1 MSEVPLYRW
10 GEAERA
16 YRAAVRLDADS
27 ARARYSFGNLLFDA
41 GNLSENRT
49 LLKSIAI
56 RVD

>member
-27 ARARYSFGNLLFDA
+27 ARFFFSSLL
-41 GNLSENRT
+41 LSSLELSDT
-49 LLKSIAI
+49 TIYEP
-56 RVD
+56 